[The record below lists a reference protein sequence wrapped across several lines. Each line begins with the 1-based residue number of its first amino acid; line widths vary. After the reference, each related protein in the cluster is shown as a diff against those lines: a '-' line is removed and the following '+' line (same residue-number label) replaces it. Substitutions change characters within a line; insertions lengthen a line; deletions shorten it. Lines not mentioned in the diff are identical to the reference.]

1 MSYKSRKKARKF
13 FLYLTNA
20 SIIGFFLSFMYIL
33 GIAGMSDNDVTIDW
47 TKIIIQETLALISMG
62 VSFGL
67 ARFGLYGFD
76 IQDSWIKYIRRKHR
90 R

>member
-1 MSYKSRKKARKF
+1 MSYKARKKARKF

-20 SIIGFFLSFMYIL
+20 SVAGFFLSFLYIL
-33 GIAGMSDNDVTIDW
+33 DLAGMSDNGLVDDW
-47 TKIIIQETLALISMG
+47 VRMLVRGAFALIGMG

>member
-13 FLYLTNA
+13 FLYLTDA
-20 SIIGFFLSFMYIL
+20 GVIGFFLSFIYIL
-33 GIAGMSDNDVTIDW
+33 NLASLSDRGMIGCMD
-47 TKIIIQETLALISMG
+47 IIIRGSLALIGMLA
-62 VSFGL
+62 FIFL

-76 IQDSWIKYIRRKHR
+76 IQDSWIKYIRRKNR